1 MGRSCDFVTCE
12 DRCSSSAASPAPLD
26 SLLESLISKN
36 PESGQNQHRQLKS
49 IILHA
54 SKVTYCY
61 LFYHGVSSSS
71 SSITIGGL
79 GLEGTTYGVPGSSSL
94 HTLMFL
100 RRRCVSFGGP
110 HPALLPPNHVEISTD
125 SILASAEVKQ

>member
-1 MGRSCDFVTCE
+1 VRWNSFVSRK
-12 DRCSSSAASPAPLD
+12 DQRSSSAASPAPLD
-26 SLLESLISKN
+26 SLMESHFKN
-36 PESGQNQHRQLKS
+36 PEPEQNQHRHLKS
-49 IILHA
+49 ITLHA
-54 SKVTYCY
+54 SIVNYYCY
-61 LFYHGVSSSS
+61 LFYQGVSSSS

-94 HTLMFL
+94 HTLIFL
-100 RRRCVSFGGP
+100 RRMCVSLGGP